1 MSVPGATG
9 PAASAVDPAAAPEPV
24 LRLELGPAQ
33 ERAAAAFAAFASR
46 EVAPHA
52 GAWDRAAAT
61 PREVIGR
68 MAAEGYLGAVVPRE
82 HGGSGMDWVTFGLL
96 NEELGRAC
104 SSVRSLVTV
113 HGMVCHA
120 VLRWGSRAQKE
131 HWLPRL
137 ASGSALGAFALS
149 EPGVGS
155 DAGAVE
161 TAAVAD
167 GDAWVL
173 TGRKKWTTYGQLADV
188 FLVFARTEG
197 KPVALLV
204 ERGAPGLDVRP
215 LHGITSTR
223 ASMLAELVFDGCRV
237 PRESR
242 VAGPGF
248 GLAVAMSAL
257 EVGRYSVA
265 CGAAGLVR
273 ACLDA
278 SLAYASERVQYGAPI
293 GEHQLV
299 QRMLADMAAG
309 WRAARWLCLRAGWL
323 RDAGDPAAGPE
334 TFVAKYFASTA
345 ATRAALDAVQIHGAN
360 GCSEEYPVERY
371 LRDSRALEIIE
382 GSTQIQQVTIA
393 RDELRA
399 FARGQ
404 GESLRGGGHSARE
417 GSG

>member
-1 MSVPGATG
+1 MTG
-9 PAASAVDPAAAPEPV
+9 PGV
-24 LRLELGPAQ
+24 RLELGPAQ
-33 ERAAAAFAAFASR
+33 ERARAAFAAFADR

-61 PREVIGR
+61 PREVIAR
-68 MAAEGYLGAVVPRE
+68 MAEEGYLGAVVPRE
-82 HGGSGMDWVTFGLL
+82 HGGAGMDWVTFGLL

-113 HGMVCHA
+113 HSMASWG

-131 HWLPRL
+131 RWLPRL
-137 ASGSALGAFALS
+137 ASGAALGAFALS
-149 EPGVGS
+149 EPDVGS
-155 DAGAVE
+155 DAGAVG
-161 TAAVAD
+161 TTAVAD
-167 GDAWVL
+167 GDAYVL
-173 TGRKKWTTYGQLADV
+173 AGQKKWITCGQLADV
-188 FLVFARTEG
+188 FLVFAKAEG
-197 KPVALLV
+197 KPVAFLV

-215 LHGITSTR
+215 LQGITGTR

-237 PRESR
+237 PGESR

-265 CGAAGLVR
+265 CGCAGLLR

-278 SLAYASERVQYGAPI
+278 SLAYAAERVQYGVPI

-299 QRMLADMAAG
+299 QRMLANMAAD
-309 WRAARWLCLRAGWL
+309 WRAAHWLCLRAGWL

-360 GCSEEYPVERY
+360 GVSEEYPVERF
-371 LRDSRALEIIE
+371 LRDSRVMEIIE
-382 GSTQIQQVTIA
+382 GSTQIQQVAIA
-393 RDELRA
+393 RHELQA
-399 FARGQ
+399 FAPG
-404 GESLRGGGHSARE
+404 RE
-417 GSG
+417 E